1 MDWKLYP
8 RSFPLSFWWLFSP
21 RSCSWIPLHV
31 IKKLIGFYVQDW
43 KAIQY
48 VVQILVIFIML
59 GYFESSSNCHKRMWW
74 RFIKTPF
81 QFMIVKFAKHQDN
94 KFWYHHTKDFENTQV
109 NIGTNLTY
117 CSYLNMDQISHA
129 LSLKVKSMSIKLYIS
144 ICVLHFKKLNKT
156 NTLHTPI

>member
-1 MDWKLYP
+1 
-8 RSFPLSFWWLFSP
+8 
-21 RSCSWIPLHV
+21 
-31 IKKLIGFYVQDW
+31 
-43 KAIQY
+43 
-48 VVQILVIFIML
+48 ML

-156 NTLHTPI
+156 NTLHTPIQVYPLGCILCTLLVHQGFLFSLCYWNLLLCTTFFLNLNQDLT